1 MAKQSQSQK
10 ILNYLQTGKTLS
22 PLQALQLFNCM
33 RLASRIND
41 LRKDG
46 HEVTTDIVY
55 QDDKRWANYRLMKPL
70 GKK

>member
-33 RLASRIND
+33 RLND

-55 QDDKRWANYRLMKPL
+55 QDDKHWANYRLMKPV

>member
-10 ILNYLQTGKTLS
+10 ILNYLRTGKTLS

-55 QDDKRWANYRLMKPL
+55 QDDKHWANYRLMKPV